1 MKTMMPSRNKSRCK
15 WATKESFH
23 EYHDTEWGVPIYE
36 DKKLFEMLILEG
48 AQAGLS
54 WETILKRRG
63 TYRKAYK
70 NFDPK
75 IIAKFTKLDKR
86 RLLADEGIIRNRLKI
101 KASILNAVY
110 FLEIQKEYGSF
121 SNYIWSFTDNKI
133 TNHKVK
139 EIGDI
144 PANNNLSDTISED
157 LKKRGFKFVGS
168 TIIYAYIEA
177 IGIINDHE
185 ISCFRYLQIKGNN
198 NQ

>member
-1 MKTMMPSRNKSRCK
+1 MRLLRNKSRCK

-23 EYHDTEWGVPIYE
+23 KYHDTEWGVPIYE

-75 IIAKFTKLDKR
+75 IVAKFTELDKR
-86 RLLADEGIIRNRLKI
+86 RLLVDKGIIRNKLKI
-101 KASILNAVY
+101 KASILNAGY

-157 LKKRGFKFVGS
+157 LKKKGFKFVGS

-185 ISCFRYLQIKGNN
+185 ISCFRYLQIKDNTL
-198 NQ
+198 

>member
-1 MKTMMPSRNKSRCK
+1 
-15 WATKESFH
+15 
-23 EYHDTEWGVPIYE
+23 
-36 DKKLFEMLILEG
+36 MLILEG

-75 IIAKFTKLDKR
+75 IVAKFTELDKR
-86 RLLADEGIIRNRLKI
+86 RLLVDKGIIRNKLKI
-101 KASILNAVY
+101 KASILNAGY

-157 LKKRGFKFVGS
+157 LKKKGFKFVGS

-185 ISCFRYLQIKGNN
+185 ISCFRYLQIKDNTL
-198 NQ
+198 

>member
-75 IIAKFTKLDKR
+75 IIAKFTELDKR
-86 RLLADEGIIRNRLKI
+86 GLLADEGIIRNKLKI

-110 FLEIQKEYGSF
+110 FLEIQKECGSF
-121 SNYIWSFTDNKI
+121 SNYIWSFTDSKI
-133 TNHKVK
+133 IDHKIK

>member
-1 MKTMMPSRNKSRCK
+1 MVKTTNKIRCE

-36 DKKLFEMLILEG
+36 DKRLFEMLILEG
-48 AQAGLS
+48 AQAGLT
-54 WETILKRRG
+54 WETILKRRD

-75 IIAKFTKLDKR
+75 IVAKFTELDKS
-86 RLLADEGIIRNRLKI
+86 RLLADKGIIRNKLKI
-101 KASILNAVY
+101 KASIINAIY

-121 SNYIWSFTDNKI
+121 SNYIWSFTDSKI
-133 TNHKVK
+133 IDHKIK

-144 PANNNLSDTISED
+144 STNNDLSDTISKD
-157 LKKRGFKFVGS
+157 LKKKGFKFVGS
-168 TIIYAYIEA
+168 TIIYAYLEA

-185 ISCFRYLQIKGNN
+185 ISCFRYLQIKKNN
-198 NQ
+198 NR